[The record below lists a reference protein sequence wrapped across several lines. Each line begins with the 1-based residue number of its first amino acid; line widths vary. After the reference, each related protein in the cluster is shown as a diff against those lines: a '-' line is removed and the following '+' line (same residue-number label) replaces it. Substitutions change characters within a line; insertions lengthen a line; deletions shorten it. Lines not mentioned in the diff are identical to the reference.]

1 MCVCVCFQTVHHE
14 RERERERERLGVRL
28 KYFTYYLLYKFF
40 SVEERFRFSDPLWF
54 FICWGNVGE
63 FYGPVNVCL

>member
-1 MCVCVCFQTVHHE
+1 MCVCFQTVHHE

-28 KYFTYYLLYKFF
+28 KYFTYYLYKFF

-54 FICWGNVGE
+54 
-63 FYGPVNVCL
+63 YLLR